1 MLQRRRSR
9 AIDPSALLK
18 AGPGRSSR
26 DLLVAGS
33 AHGKVMLPRLWFWAN
48 KKNSDFS
55 FSGFAL
61 SRGVVAARVKPVF
74 ARHWKEA
81 RRRCVEENFFIKK
94 TLSVWF

>member
-1 MLQRRRSR
+1 M
-9 AIDPSALLK
+9 DPAALLK
-18 AGPGRSSR
+18 AGPGRNSR

-33 AHGKVMLPRLWFWAN
+33 ARGKVMLPPALVSGEQ
-48 KKNSDFS
+48 KNSDFS

-94 TLSVWF
+94 MLSFWF